1 MDPYHTLGIAKDCTR
16 EELKDAFRAKARLV
30 HPDRG
35 GEPATFI
42 QLRQAYDQIVTEL
55 ERRPPGLIAE
65 TSARPSRPDPRP
77 KQPNPNWEPD
87 LILLDEPPDR
97 TRPPGSPDPN
107 WEPDLILLDEEP
119 HHGRTPEW
127 PDPNWEP
134 DLILFD
140 DEPRHGRVHEPLDP
154 RVARRKYLRW
164 LARLS
169 ARSRDEDSIL
179 DETWLNISG
188 ALVLCSVIIITIWI
202 CVAAW
207 NYEPART
214 NAFEMTPRNQDLRP

>member
-1 MDPYHTLGIAKDCTR
+1 MDPYHTLGLPKDCTR
-16 EELKDAFRAKARLV
+16 EELKEAFRAKARLV

-65 TSARPSRPDPRP
+65 TSARPARPDARP
-77 KQPNPNWEPD
+77 KQPDPNWEPD

-134 DLILFD
+134 DLILLD
-140 DEPRHGRVHEPLDP
+140 DEPRHGRLREPRDP
-154 RVARRKYLRW
+154 RVAWQNYIGW
-164 LARLS
+164 LAR
-169 ARSRDEDSIL
+169 
-179 DETWLNISG
+179 ISG
-188 ALVLCSVIIITIWI
+188 RSLHEDKISDEKWLRISGVMVLFSVIILTAWI
-202 CVAAW
+202 CWAAW
-207 NYEPART
+207 SYEPPRAGDLD
-214 NAFEMTPRNQDLRP
+214 MTPPLQGLHP